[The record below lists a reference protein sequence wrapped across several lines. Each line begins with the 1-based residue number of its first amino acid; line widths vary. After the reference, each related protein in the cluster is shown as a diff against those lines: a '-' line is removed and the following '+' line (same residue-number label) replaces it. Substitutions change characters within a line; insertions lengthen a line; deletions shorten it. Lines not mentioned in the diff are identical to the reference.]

1 MLPQISCRGRKVYLR
16 QAKREDVPALAQ
28 WVGDMEVMK
37 HVTMRTFT
45 LEEEYTWFRE
55 MKDNADERVFFICLV
70 EGDRLIGSCGIHD
83 VRNPTTVG
91 IGLFIGD
98 RTQWGMGYGT
108 EAVQLLL
115 DHIRKECRVSRVWLR
130 VDTVNQPAIRCYEK
144 SGFKIYER
152 HKNPERIFSNG
163 EEYFMERF
171 F

>member
-1 MLPQISCRGRKVYLR
+1 VYLR
-16 QAKREDVPALAQ
+16 QAMEADVPALTQ

-45 LEEEYTWFRE
+45 LEEEYTWFRA
-55 MKDNADERVFFICLV
+55 MKDNVDERVFLICLS
-70 EGDRLIGSCGIHD
+70 ESDQLIGSCGIHN

-98 RTQWGMGYGT
+98 RTQWGKGYGT

-115 DHIRKECRVSRVWLR
+115 DHIRKECCVPRVWLR

-144 SGFKIYER
+144 CGFRTYER

-163 EEYFMERF
+163 EEYLMELIFPRAEDKMM
-171 F
+171 